1 MRTKTKTSA
10 VTIILFSI
18 LACPAWLS
26 AQDKKYPR
34 YKLIDLGTLGGPA
47 SYLSNGFDGI
57 LSNQGTLVGWADT
70 STPESNPSACV
81 PADCFIVHAFETRGD
96 TLTDLGALPGGLSSQ
111 AVWISPNGLIAG
123 ISQIAE
129 SDPSIPGGPPE
140 VRAVLWQNGVPFD
153 LGVFPEGGFDTL
165 ASGVNSR
172 GQVAGWGLNEI
183 SDDFS
188 LAAPGFF
195 TTETRGFLWEHGAV
209 KDLGTLGGSD
219 AFATNLNERGQI
231 AGMSYVNSTP
241 NEITGIPTQDPFLW
255 ENGVMLDLGTLG
267 GTFGTT
273 SGLNERGEVIGQS
286 NLAGN
291 QASHPFLWTKSVGMQ
306 DLGTLGGNTGVT
318 NWINDSGDIAGKADL
333 AGPLPQNHDAVL
345 WRHGAMIDLGTLPGD
360 ACSNAYYVNARGQVV
375 GTSESRDLCLIPTGE
390 HAFLWENGGPM
401 IDLNTLI
408 PAGSTLEL
416 TFALAINERG
426 EIAGFGSPSGCA
438 PENAGAC
445 GHAYLLI
452 PCDDDHRGVEGCD
465 YNMVDASAL
474 AAGAESSSTA
484 QQHMT
489 ASRTPS
495 PGTIAQLVRSSG
507 SRSYPWF
514 RRPAP

>member
-1 MRTKTKTSA
+1 MP
-10 VTIILFSI
+10 
-18 LACPAWLS
+18 C
-26 AQDKKYPR
+26 
-34 YKLIDLGTLGGPA
+34 YKLVDLGTLGGPA

-111 AVWISPNGLIAG
+111 AVWISPNGLIA
-123 ISQIAE
+123 E
-129 SDPSIPGGPPE
+129 SRKLPKAIHQS
-140 VRAVLWQNGVPFD
+140 
-153 LGVFPEGGFDTL
+153 PEGLQRFVQYSGKMVSLSTSAYSRRAASTL
-165 ASGVNSR
+165 WLAVSNSR

-219 AFATNLNERGQI
+219 AFATNLNGRGQI

-484 QQHMT
+484 QQHNMT

-495 PGTIAQLVRSSG
+495 PGTIARLVRSSG